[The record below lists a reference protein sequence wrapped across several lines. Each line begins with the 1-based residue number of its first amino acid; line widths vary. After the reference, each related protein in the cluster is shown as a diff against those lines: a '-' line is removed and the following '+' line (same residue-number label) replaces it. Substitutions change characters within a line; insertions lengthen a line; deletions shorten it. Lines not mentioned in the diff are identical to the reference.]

1 MKKTNLRT
9 IGGAAMLAVVM
20 TTGVGCAGTETRE
33 EAVRIADDS
42 AITARVKT
50 ALAQDD
56 ASSLLDVE
64 VETFEGI
71 TQLSG
76 FVDTEATKLQAGEIA
91 EAVEGVRRV
100 ENSLVIKP
108 AT

>member
-1 MKKTNLRT
+1 MKTMNLRT
-9 IGGAAMLAVVM
+9 MSSAAVLAVVVA
-20 TTGVGCAGTETRE
+20 TGSGCAGTETRE
-33 EAVRIADDS
+33 SAERIASDS
-42 AITARVKT
+42 AVTARVKS

-56 ASSLLDVE
+56 ASSLLEVE

-76 FVDTEATKLQAGEIA
+76 FVDTEATKLRAGEIA
-91 EAVEGVRRV
+91 ETVEGVRRV

-108 AT
+108 AS